1 MLVWCGSQRLDI
13 DLEDEL
19 KEFHW
24 ERERWTD
31 EKLTACSPFRYD
43 KSPSFFV
50 NLTDIGNLEIAG
62 TWKDSGGGTSG
73 GFVEL
78 LAHLQDTDY
87 SSALEYL
94 IEKYAPVAYEEATK
108 LHPWKDTKEFVNP
121 ILLPYDGENTYLQ
134 GRGISLETQLN
145 LFVGSYSGKNEIVFP
160 WCNPIGNIMAVK
172 YRRTDSKVF
181 SYAEGGY
188 RINQCLFGIDQVYS
202 SKATTLWICEAEID
216 ALTVWENGY
225 ASVALGGSSISDR
238 QAEMILQ
245 SGVQRVVIASD
256 NDKAGKE
263 LSKKIKKKLYSLDI
277 YNVKWKHEGDD
288 INAYYLREG
297 KLPRVEKDP
306 NFFARMKAFKK
317 KYPL

>member
-1 MLVWCGSQRLDI
+1 MVLVWCGNNRIDI
-13 DLEDEL
+13 DIVEEL
-19 KEFHW
+19 QEFHW
-24 ERERWTD
+24 EKERWTD
-31 EKLTACSPFRYD
+31 DKLTACSPFRYD

-50 NLTDIGNLEIAG
+50 NLKDVGNLEVAG
-62 TWKDSGGGTSG
+62 SFKDSGGGTSG

-108 LHPWKDTKEFVNP
+108 LHPWKDTKEFRP
-121 ILLPYDGENTYLQ
+121 LKYQSEGDSRYLSDS
-134 GRGISLETQLN
+134 RGISWETQSL
-145 LFVGSYSGKNEIVFP
+145 LDVSGTPNKVVFP
-160 WCNPIGNIMAVK
+160 WKNPNGDVMSIK
-172 YRRTDSKVF
+172 YRDINSKVF
-181 SYAEGGY
+181 SYEEGGY

-202 SKATTLWICEAEID
+202 SKATTIWICEAEID

-225 ASVALGGSSISDR
+225 AAVALGGSSSSDR

-245 SGVQRVVIASD
+245 SGAQRVVIASD
-256 NDKAGKE
+256 NDKAGGE

-277 YNVKWKHEGDD
+277 YNVKWNHEGDD

-297 KLPRVEKDP
+297 KLPRVEKTP

-317 KYPL
+317 KYSL

>member
-50 NLTDIGNLEIAG
+50 NLTDIGTLEIAG

-94 IEKYAPVAYEEATK
+94 IEKYAPVAYEEDTK
-108 LHPWKDTKEFVNP
+108 LHPWKDTKEFKPLYHLSN
-121 ILLPYDGENTYLQ
+121 LFSGYLKE
-134 GRGISLETQLN
+134 RGISSKIQSQFN
-145 LFVGSYSGKNEIVFP
+145 ISVVNNSVAFH
-160 WCNPIGNIMAVK
+160 WCNPRGEVMAIK
-172 YRRTDSKVF
+172 YRDIKSKIF
-181 SYAEGGY
+181 SYEEGGY

-202 SKATTLWICEAEID
+202 SKASNLWICEAEID

-225 ASVALGGSSISDR
+225 AAVALGGSSISDR

-306 NFFARMKAFKK
+306 NFFARMKEFKK

>member
-1 MLVWCGSQRLDI
+1 MTLVWVGNQRIDV
-13 DLEDEL
+13 DLEEEL
-19 KEFHW
+19 NQFHW

-50 NLTDIGNLEIAG
+50 NLTDIGTLEISG
-62 TWKDSGGGTSG
+62 SWKDSGGGTSG
-73 GFVEL
+73 NFTEL
-78 LAHLQDTDY
+78 MAHLMDTDY
-87 SSALEYL
+87 ESALEYL
-94 IEKYAPVAYEEATK
+94 LERYAPVAYEEAKK
-108 LHPWKDTKEFVNP
+108 LHPWKDIKEFKPLHKVS
-121 ILLPYDGENTYLQ
+121 GTTSTYLLN
-134 GRGISLETQLN
+134 RGISFETQLRLN
-145 LFVGSYSGKNEIVFP
+145 SILVSDHVSFD
-160 WCNPIGNIMAVK
+160 WCNPMGEIMARK

-181 SYAEGGY
+181 SYEKDGY

-245 SGVQRVVIASD
+245 SGVQRIVIASD
-256 NDKAGKE
+256 NDKAGKD
-263 LSKKIKKKLYSLDI
+263 LSKKIQKKLYSLDI
-277 YNVKWKHEGDD
+277 YMVRWNQDNDD

-297 KLPRVEKDP
+297 KLPKSY
-306 NFFARMKAFKK
+306 KAFNIERIKK
-317 KYPL
+317 LRG

>member
-1 MLVWCGSQRLDI
+1 MTLVWVGNQRLDI
-13 DLEDEL
+13 DLVDEL
-19 KEFHW
+19 QAYHW
-24 ERERWTD
+24 ERERWTED
-31 EKLTACSPFRYD
+31 KLTACSPFRYD

-50 NLTDIGNLEIAG
+50 NLTDIGTLEIAG

-108 LHPWKDTKEFVNP
+108 LHPWKDTKEFKP
-121 ILLPYDGENTYLQ
+121 LAEHILLTSPYLR
-134 GRGISLETQLN
+134 GRGISNETQIL
-145 LFVGSYSGKNEIVFP
+145 LKVGDHLPNKEVAFP
-160 WCNPIGNIMAVK
+160 WRNPSGYIMSRK

-181 SYAEGGY
+181 SYEEGGY

-202 SKATTLWICEAEID
+202 SKASTLWICEAEID

-225 ASVALGGSSISDR
+225 AAVALGGSSISDR

-245 SGVQRVVIASD
+245 SGVRRIVIASD
-256 NDKAGKE
+256 NDKAGKD
-263 LSKKIKKKLYSLDI
+263 LAKKIKKKLYSLDM
-277 YNVKWKHEGDD
+277 YEVKWNQEGDD
-288 INAYYLREG
+288 INAYYLRED
-297 KLPRVEKDP
+297 KLPPVSKCFNVER
-306 NFFARMKAFKK
+306 FRMKR
-317 KYPL
+317 LMS

>member
-1 MLVWCGSQRLDI
+1 MTLVWVNDQRLDI
-13 DLEDEL
+13 DLEEEL

-50 NLTDIGNLEIAG
+50 NLTDIGTLEIAG

-94 IEKYAPVAYEEATK
+94 VEKYAPVAYEEATK
-108 LHPWKDTKEFVNP
+108 LHPWKDTKEFTP
-121 ILLPYDGENTYLQ
+121 LTFE
-134 GRGISLETQLN
+134 GISCNGYLEKVRRISTETQKL
-145 LFVGSYSGKNEIVFP
+145 LDIETSYKGDVAFKWKS
-160 WCNPIGNIMAVK
+160 PIGEILAIK
-172 YRRTDSKVF
+172 YRSTTSKIF
-181 SYAEGGY
+181 SYEEGGY
-188 RINQCLFGIDQVYS
+188 RINQCLFGIDQVYT

-225 ASVALGGSSISDR
+225 AAVSLGGSSISDR
-238 QAEMILQ
+238 QSEMILQ
-245 SGVQRVVIASD
+245 SGVERIVIASD

-263 LSKKIKKKLYSLDI
+263 LAKKIKKKLYSLDI

-297 KLPRVEKDP
+297 KLPRVEKVST
-306 NFFARMKAFKK
+306 FFARMKAFKN